1 MKKFISILTLFI
13 CLFSLTSCFN
23 GGVSKPKTGRRVRE
37 ITLTRLNNEIVTI
50 NKKTDPII
58 VYQTIEEL
66 YKNEFCFEY
75 YGSYKIKEDDMPSDR
90 CKGLVVHHDNLL
102 YFTTINK
109 FKKINNYFYVENK
122 YSSDE
127 FNYYYINLYTLKDQ
141 PLYGIADDN
150 KFRYAFI
157 NNGEEV
163 RGTFPSYADMTEKD
177 SKKICDYLQY
187 GDNVQQLSTKEGL
200 LGGLYNENLC
210 EKFEYKFTL
219 TKNYIIFKVKQ
230 PYGFPESD
238 LPTEAIK
245 PNGKFVKEI
254 YFNIKTF
261 QIDYVKTKANIYHNL
276 FKPNLQMKYFYVLSR
291 VDLDLVNSDIE
302 KLKQYTKENTV
313 LSSNNY

>member
-37 ITLTRLNNEIVTI
+37 ITLTKLNNEIVTI

-75 YGSYKIKEDDMPSDR
+75 YGSYKIKEDDMPSNR
-90 CKGLVVHHDNLL
+90 SKGLVVRHDNLE
-102 YFTTINK
+102 YSTTINK
-109 FKKINNYFYVENK
+109 FKKINNYHYYEKK
-122 YSSDE
+122 YNADKLNF
-127 FNYYYINLYTLKDQ
+127 FNINLYTLKDQ
-141 PLYGIADDN
+141 PLYGSASEN
-150 KFRYAFI
+150 NLRYAFI

-163 RGTFPSYADMTEKD
+163 RSTFPSNVNMTEKD
-177 SKKICDYLQY
+177 SKKICDYLLY
-187 GDNVQQLSTKEGL
+187 ADNVQQLSIKEGL

-210 EKFEYKFTL
+210 ENFEYKFIL

-230 PYGFPESD
+230 PYGFPESY

-254 YFNIKTF
+254 YFNINTF
-261 QIDYVKTKANIYHNL
+261 QIDYVKTKADIYHNL
-276 FKPNLQMKYFYVLSR
+276 FKPNLQMKYFYVISR
-291 VDLDLVNSDIE
+291 VDMDLVNSDIE